1 MDPERTV
8 LVVPAPGVPAL
19 ALSFLYLFFLELIKL
34 LVEFLDSTL
43 IAASKGLFWGG
54 GKVGV
59 LPP

>member
-19 ALSFLYLFFLELIKL
+19 ALSFLYLFFL
-34 LVEFLDSTL
+34 DSTL